1 LKENHKKKNKIKKKT
16 KKIQLKK
23 KKGNQV
29 NFSEP
34 LKFYLILKTC
44 DLLNN
49 GPEFNQKA

>member
-1 LKENHKKKNKIKKKT
+1 LKENHKKNKKIKKKT
-16 KKIQLKK
+16 KKILKK